1 VGDCKEETLS
11 SQPQPPIP
19 TFKKKFKYFIVPII
33 RFSKNGR
40 CEQITSLPPYSQNIW
55 KGKSQGV
62 KNMIDTHFH
71 P

>member
-1 VGDCKEETLS
+1 M
-11 SQPQPPIP
+11 
-19 TFKKKFKYFIVPII
+19 KYFIVPII